1 MTAAHYNNRV
11 TFIALLPRVRGYHR
25 LSGRSANGPRVLYIP
40 HVCCLPVLSVLV
52 SFVCIS
58 HRGTSIDNIEV
69 IVEHPN
75 GNPPH
80 IETLTTEKKQHL
92 VKADLGE
99 GGFTYRVCFQS
110 KQAKGQRTRVEV
122 RDKEGITLLPPPCLS
137 TTICLFNPWLLA
149 SSHHFAVTP
158 IHEAFAWS
166 DCCLIVVL
174 AYIRGDC
181 LASSCVGF

>member
-1 MTAAHYNNRV
+1 M
-11 TFIALLPRVRGYHR
+11 
-25 LSGRSANGPRVLYIP
+25 
-40 HVCCLPVLSVLV
+40 SVLV

-122 RDKEGITLLPPPCLS
+122 RDKEGITLLPTAVPLDDDLLVQSVAAGVLS
-137 TTICLFNPWLLA
+137 PLRRDPHSRSVCVERLL
-149 SSHHFAVTP
+149 SHRCISVHT
-158 IHEAFAWS
+158 W
-166 DCCLIVVL
+166 
-174 AYIRGDC
+174 
-181 LASSCVGF
+181 